1 MYMVPPTNVLT
12 EDEKNK
18 IIDRFLVKI
27 KYWVL
32 RIKGSLPESVDI
44 DELYSAAYLGLIEAI
59 NNYVQSKAST
69 FDVYAEKRIKG
80 AILDALR
87 KLDHL
92 PRNVRTE
99 LKKLEEDIAK
109 LAKQIGRKPTYEEI
123 LEYTGYEKKVLDKYL
138 TILENEHINS
148 LDASVFDESGAN
160 LVDLVKSYIDTP
172 EAIYEKKELIKFL
185 GQKIDLLPEKERLVI
200 VLYYY
205 EELTMKEI
213 GIIMEITE
221 SRVSQLHSTAV
232 NKLKRSLENAF
243 K

>member
-1 MYMVPPTNVLT
+1 MYMMPQFSLT
-12 EDEKNK
+12 EEEKNR
-18 IIDRFLVKI
+18 IVDRFLPKI

-32 RIKGSLPESVDI
+32 RIKGGLPDVVDI
-44 DELYSAAYLGLIEAI
+44 DELYSAAYLGLIEAL
-59 NNYVQSKAST
+59 NNYVHSRAST
-69 FDVYAEKRIKG
+69 FDTYAEKRIKG

-92 PRNVRTE
+92 PRNVRST
-99 LKKLEEDIAK
+99 LKKLEEDIATLSK
-109 LAKQIGRKPTYEEI
+109 KIGRKPTYEEI
-123 LEYTGYEKKVLDKYL
+123 VRHTEYDRQFLDKYL
-138 TILENEHINS
+138 NILENEHVNS
-148 LDASVFDESGAN
+148 LDASVFDEASTN

-172 EAIYEKKELIKFL
+172 EVIYEKNELIKYL
-185 GQKIDLLPEKERLVI
+185 GRQIDLLPEKERLVI

-232 NKLKRSLENAF
+232 NKLKEGLRNDF
-243 K
+243 Q